1 MTRFDAQELLR
12 QLQTEV
18 NDVLLEVEELNTASE
33 AILNRQPAA
42 GSWSVAQVLE
52 HLNTYNRY
60 YIPLIVKAIAHA
72 APVSGTRTFKSGWL
86 GDYFTKSMY
95 SGVVTSGKVTNK
107 MNAFKGH
114 RPDAEQNATGVL
126 NEFIRDQKLLLQ
138 LLADAAHVD
147 LSSARIPISISA
159 WIKISLGDAI
169 RFLVA
174 HQIRHQL
181 QMRKA
186 FAAAAGATAVVAGML
201 PSLV

>member
-1 MTRFDAQELLR
+1 MSHEIRTPMNGVIGMIGLLLDTALDEEQRRFAEIVHASGETLLT
-12 QLQTEV
+12 LI
-18 NDVLLEVEELNTASE
+18 NDILDFSKIEAGKLSLEALDFDLSALLED
-33 AILNRQPAA
+33 
-42 GSWSVAQVLE
+42 
-52 HLNTYNRY
+52 
-60 YIPLIVKAIAHA
+60 
-72 APVSGTRTFKSGWL
+72 F
-86 GDYFTKSMY
+86 
-95 SGVVTSGKVTNK
+95 
-107 MNAFKGH
+107 
-114 RPDAEQNATGVL
+114 
-126 NEFIRDQKLLLQ
+126 
-138 LLADAAHVD
+138 ADAAHVD